1 VSHFETLIRDD
12 IRALSAYHVQ
22 DARGMV
28 KLDAMENPYPLP
40 ETVRRDVGVMA
51 VQAEVNRYPDSQAVA
66 LKERL
71 REVMGIAPEAGL
83 LLGNGSDEIIQIVAM
98 ALAKPGAT
106 LLSLEPSFAMLR
118 MIAIFAACAT

>member
-1 VSHFETLIRDD
+1 MSHFETLIRDD